1 MEQIDR
7 LPYFNKVTL
16 GVALGK
22 SGQNLDYWVKT
33 RLKSGEI
40 IALKK
45 GLFVSKNYLL
55 KNSGNNDFYRY
66 LANIIRLPSYL
77 SLEYVLSINNLIPE
91 AIYTYTS
98 VTTKSPRDFTNKLGN
113 FSYRNIKKE
122 LFTGFEEIVV
132 FDKKIYIATKAKA
145 LFDYLYLKTY
155 RNRTMLKY
163 DIEEGLRIDWDE
175 FNQDERKEF
184 IGYVNLSKSTK
195 MKRVLKYLKW

>member
-1 MEQIDR
+1 MEQIER

-22 SGQNLDYWVKT
+22 SGQNLDYWIKT

-55 KNSGNNDFYRY
+55 INSGNNDFYRY
-66 LANIIRLPSYL
+66 MANIIRFPSYL

-98 VTTKSPRDFTNKLGN
+98 ITTKTSRNYANKIGN

-122 LFTGFEEIVV
+122 LFTGFKEIEI
-132 FDKKIYIATKAKA
+132 FDKKVYIATKAKA

-175 FNQDERKEF
+175 FNRNERQEF
-184 IGYVNLSKSTK
+184 IDYVKLSKSTK
-195 MKRVLKYLKW
+195 MKRALKYLKW